1 LVDRADLQEAIRRAA
16 NPQVLVERV
25 VDATVALLESCDG
38 ALVGLIDG
46 DAVVV
51 ETGTGFLTNQIG
63 IRIPLGESL
72 SGRAIASG
80 ETLHCKDSEADGR
93 VNLPMTREYQIR
105 SLIVVPLYRQGEP
118 IGVLNVTSARPHA
131 FSERDE
137 ATLRRLARF
146 VSVVVSASADLAATT
161 EALLAE
167 HGLDGG
173 ERSRTAAEMDADKR
187 FVANVLGPG
196 KVISLETATRIEGF
210 ITGTGIEHLFQPI
223 YDIAHGDLFGVEALA
238 RFAGEPTRPP
248 DQWFADAQALGCG
261 VDLELV
267 AVRRALGA
275 LPVLPPDI
283 ALSVNAGPITIGSD
297 GVLEIVSASEPA
309 RVVMELTEQIQVDNY
324 PRLAGALGRLRLVGV
339 RLAIDDTGAGFA
351 SLAHILKLGPDLI
364 KLDRALTSGID
375 LDPVRRAL
383 AEALVSFA
391 EQTGAQIVAEG
402 IETAE
407 ELAALKELGIP
418 YGQGYFLG
426 RPGPPEAIAAR
437 LSLERLAGLA
447 ATSER

>member
-1 LVDRADLQEAIRRAA
+1 LVDRADLREAIRRAA

-46 DAVVV
+46 DAIVV
-51 ETGTGFLTNQIG
+51 ETGTGFLTNQVG
-63 IRIPLGESL
+63 IRIPLEGSL
-72 SGRAIASG
+72 SGEAIATG
-80 ETLHCKDSEADGR
+80 KTLRCQDTEADGR
-93 VNLPMTREYQIR
+93 VHLPLTREYQIR
-105 SLIVVPLYRQGEP
+105 SLIVVPLHRAGEP
-118 IGVLNVTSARPHA
+118 IGVLNVTSASPHG

-146 VSVVVSASADLAATT
+146 VSVVVSASTDLATTT
-161 EALLAE
+161 EALLA
-167 HGLDGG
+167 GGWLDGG
-173 ERSRTAAEMDADKR
+173 GPSRTAAEMDADKR

-196 KVISLETATRIEGF
+196 KVISLETASCIESF
-210 ITGTGIEHLFQPI
+210 ISGIGIEHLFQPI
-223 YDIAHGDLFGVEALA
+223 YDIARGELFGVEALA
-238 RFAGEPTRPP
+238 RFAGEPARPP

-275 LPVLPPDI
+275 LPALPPDI

-297 GVLEIVSASEPA
+297 GVLDIVSASEPD

-339 RLAIDDTGAGFA
+339 RLAIDDTGAGFS

-364 KLDRALTSGID
+364 KLDRDLTSGID
-375 LDPVRRAL
+375 CDPVRRAL

-391 EQTGAQIVAEG
+391 EHTGSQIVAEG

-407 ELAALKELGIP
+407 ELAALRELGIP

-426 RPGPPEAIAAR
+426 RPGPAEAIAPR
-437 LSLERLAGLA
+437 LSPEQLGGLA
-447 ATSER
+447 TSAER